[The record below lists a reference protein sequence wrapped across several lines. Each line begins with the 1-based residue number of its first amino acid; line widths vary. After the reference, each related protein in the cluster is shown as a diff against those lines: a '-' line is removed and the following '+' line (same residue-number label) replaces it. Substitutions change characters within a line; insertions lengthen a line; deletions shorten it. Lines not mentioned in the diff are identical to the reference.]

1 MKQSLRKTSSHLL
14 LAYKY
19 GEANDSLTGRNFTLD
34 VQGRE
39 MTLHIDLTPNFHTRN
54 KAAAS
59 YLDGLNLVHNHH
71 KLKFVQCSDNLMR
84 SRLIKAWERVEQPR
98 LQMCLDLGPRG
109 QFMYSVL
116 PHSLFAGGVQLDVME
131 QLEQPESR
139 QRQRALP
146 GHHHSP
152 RNPV

>member
-1 MKQSLRKTSSHLL
+1 MKQSLRKTTSHLL

-19 GEANDSLTGRNFTLD
+19 GEASDSLTGRNFTLD
-34 VQGRE
+34 VHGRE

-84 SRLIKAWERVEQPR
+84 ARMIKAWERVEQPQ
-98 LQMCLDLGPRG
+98 LHMCLDLGARG
-109 QFMYSVL
+109 QYLYSVL
-116 PHSLFAGGVQLDVME
+116 PHSLFAGGIQFDVME
-131 QLEQPESR
+131 QLELPDAPHRSR
-139 QRQRALP
+139 AVP
-146 GHHHSP
+146 GYHHSP

>member
-1 MKQSLRKTSSHLL
+1 MKQSLRKTTSHLL

-19 GEANDSLTGRNFTLD
+19 GEASDSLTGRNFTLD

-59 YLDGLNLVHNHH
+59 YLDGLNLIHNHH

-109 QFMYSVL
+109 QFLYSVL
-116 PHSLFAGGVQLDVME
+116 PHSLFTGGVQLDVME
-131 QLEQPESR
+131 QIELPESP
-139 QRQRALP
+139 QRPRAAS
-146 GHHHSP
+146 GYHHSP
-152 RNPV
+152 RNPA

>member
-19 GEANDSLTGRNFTLD
+19 GEASDSLTGRNFTLD

-59 YLDGLNLVHNHH
+59 YLDGLNLIHNNH

-109 QFMYSVL
+109 QFLYAVL

-131 QLEQPESR
+131 QIEIPETP
-139 QRQRALP
+139 QRVRAHP

-152 RNPV
+152 RNPT